1 MVEGLVL
8 EIGDMVEGLVAFVV
22 AIVVVVDA
30 GRWVVGVVVIVGMI
44 VGMAVGYAA
53 RVAVVEL
60 RVAVVELGVDAIV
73 EHEPIVEPCAVA
85 VKGVRLWWLEVMLCL
100 GDS

>member
-1 MVEGLVL
+1 
-8 EIGDMVEGLVAFVV
+8 MVEGLVAIVV
-22 AIVVVVDA
+22 EIVVVVDA

-44 VGMAVGYAA
+44 VGVGALSLAVGI
-53 RVAVVEL
+53 VVEQ
-60 RVAVVELGVDAIV
+60 VV
-73 EHEPIVEPCAVA
+73 IVEPCAVV

>member
-1 MVEGLVL
+1 M
-8 EIGDMVEGLVAFVV
+8 
-22 AIVVVVDA
+22 AI
-30 GRWVVGVVVIVGMI
+30 GMI
-44 VGMAVGYAA
+44 VGMAVGNVA

-60 RVAVVELGVDAIV
+60 VVDA
-73 EHEPIVEPCAVA
+73 IVEPCAVV